1 MATFNKEFTV
11 KNGLV
16 VENNNAVKL
25 STNVGTLRFV
35 SLKAPSSLTGD
46 YTLTMPVDNG
56 APNEVM
62 ITDGNGV
69 LSWGKVNTINMFPN
83 SVTPTILESTGNF
96 TMNSLLVTTKVAG
109 SSDIIIDPNN
119 DNDVTGVVEIKGDL
133 IVRGS
138 NNIAAGASFGVEN
151 QDFVAQ
157 VSGRYLVDTL
167 TNSSTQTEVTVTLPV
182 NPNVGNTI
190 AFADMKNS
198 WDAYPVVLDAGTGK
212 TFQDQTGDVDSP
224 YILDVAGASVTI
236 VWTGEFW
243 KVFS

>member
-1 MATFNKEFTV
+1 MATFNKEFSV

-35 SLKAPSSLTGD
+35 SLKAPASLTGD
-46 YTLTMPVDNG
+46 YTLTMPVDDG
-56 APNEVM
+56 AVNEVL

-83 SVTPTILESTGNF
+83 SVTPTILEDTGDF
-96 TMNSLLVTTKVAG
+96 TMNSLAVNRVKATG
-109 SSDIIIDPNN
+109 DIIIDPNN
-119 DNDVTGVVEIKGDL
+119 DNDVTGTVEIKGDL

-138 NNIAAGASFGVEN
+138 NNIAAGASFGVET

-157 VSGRYLVDTL
+157 VAGRYLVDTL
-167 TNSSTQTEVTVTLPV
+167 TNSSNQTEVTVTLPV
-182 NPNVGNTI
+182 SPNVGNTI
-190 AFADMKNS
+190 AFADMRNS

-212 TFQDQTGDVDSP
+212 TFQDKTGETDSP
-224 YILDVAGASVTI
+224 YILDVAGVTVTI

-243 KVFS
+243 KLYS

>member
-46 YTLTMPVDNG
+46 YTLTMPVDDG
-56 APNEVM
+56 AANEM
-62 ITDGNGV
+62 LITDGNGV

-83 SVTPTILESTGNF
+83 SVTPTILEATGDF
-96 TMNSLLVTTKVAG
+96 TMNSLLVNRVKATG
-109 SSDIIIDPNN
+109 DIVIDPNN
-119 DNDVTGVVEIKGDL
+119 DNDVTGTVEIKGDL

-138 NNIAAGASFGVEN
+138 NNIAAGASFGVET
-151 QDFVAQ
+151 QDFIAQ

-167 TNSSTQTEVTVTLPV
+167 TNSSTQTEITVTLPV

-198 WDAYPVVLDAGTGK
+198 WDSFPVVLDAGTGK
-212 TFQDQTGDVDSP
+212 SFQDQTGEVDTP
-224 YILDVAGASVTI
+224 YILDVAGVTVTI
-236 VWTGEFW
+236 VWTGEVW
-243 KVFS
+243 KVYS

>member
-1 MATFNKEFTV
+1 MATYNKEFTV
-11 KNGLV
+11 KNGIV

-56 APNEVM
+56 APNELL

-83 SVTPTILESTGNF
+83 SVTPTILEATGDF
-96 TMNSLLVTTKVAG
+96 TMNSLIVNRVKATG
-109 SSDIIIDPNN
+109 DIVLDPNN

-138 NNIAAGASFGVEN
+138 NNIVAGASFGIETQN
-151 QDFVAQ
+151 FIAQ
-157 VSGRYLVDTL
+157 VSGRYLIDTE
-167 TNSSTQTEVTVTLPV
+167 TNADDIEVTLPT

-190 AFADMKNS
+190 EFADMKNS
-198 WDAYPVVLDAGTGK
+198 WDAYNVILNAGVGK
-212 TFQDQTGDVDSP
+212 SFQDKTGEVDSP
-224 YILDVAGASVTI
+224 YILDVAGVAVKL
-236 VWTGEFW
+236 VWTGEYW
-243 KVFS
+243 KVFASS

>member
-46 YTLTMPVDNG
+46 YTLTMPVDDG
-56 APNEVM
+56 AANEM
-62 ITDGNGV
+62 LITDGNGV

-83 SVTPTILESTGNF
+83 SVTPTILEATGDF
-96 TMNSLLVTTKVAG
+96 TMNSLLVNRVKATG
-109 SSDIIIDPNN
+109 DIVIDPNN
-119 DNDVTGVVEIKGDL
+119 DNDVTGTVEIKGDL

-138 NNIAAGASFGVEN
+138 NNIAAGASFGVET
-151 QDFVAQ
+151 QDFIAQ

-167 TNSSTQTEVTVTLPV
+167 TNSSTQTEITVTLPV

-198 WDAYPVVLDAGTGK
+198 WDSFPVVLDAGTGK
-212 TFQDQTGDVDSP
+212 SFQDQTGEVDTP
-224 YILDVAGASVTI
+224 YILDVAGVTVTI
-236 VWTGEFW
+236 VWTGDVW
-243 KVFS
+243 KVYS

>member
-1 MATFNKEFTV
+1 MATFNKEFSV

-35 SLKAPSSLTGD
+35 SLKAPASLTGD

-56 APNEVM
+56 AANEVL

-83 SVTPTILESTGNF
+83 SVTPTILEATGDF
-96 TMNSLLVTTKVAG
+96 TMNSLVVNSVKATG
-109 SSDIIIDPNN
+109 DIIIDPNN
-119 DNDVTGVVEIKGDL
+119 DNDVTGTVEIKGDL

-138 NNIAAGASFGVEN
+138 NNIAAGASFGIET

-157 VSGRYLVDTL
+157 VSGRYLIDTL
-167 TNSSTQTEVTVTLPV
+167 TNSSNQTEVTVTLPV
-182 NPNVGNTI
+182 SPNVGNTI
-190 AFADMKNS
+190 AFADMRNS

-212 TFQDQTGDVDSP
+212 TFQDKTGETDSP
-224 YILDVAGASVTI
+224 YILDVAGVTVTI

-243 KVFS
+243 KLYS

>member
-56 APNEVM
+56 APNELL

-83 SVTPTILESTGNF
+83 SVTPTILEATGDF
-96 TMNSLLVTTKVAG
+96 TMNSLLVNRVKATG
-109 SSDIIIDPNN
+109 DIVIDPNN

-138 NNIAAGASFGVEN
+138 NNIAAGASFGVET

-167 TNSSTQTEVTVTLPV
+167 TNSSTQTEITVTLPV

-198 WDAYPVVLDAGTGK
+198 WDSYPVVLDAGTGK
-212 TFQDQTGDVDSP
+212 TFQDKTGETDSP
-224 YILDVAGASVTI
+224 YILDVAGVTVTI
-236 VWTGEFW
+236 VWTGDVW
-243 KVFS
+243 KVYA

>member
-1 MATFNKEFTV
+1 MATYNKEFTV

-35 SLKAPSSLTGD
+35 SIKAPSSLTGD
-46 YTLTMPVDNG
+46 YTLIMPVDNG
-56 APNEVM
+56 APNELL

-69 LSWGKVNTINMFPN
+69 LSWAKVNTINMFPN
-83 SVTPTILESTGNF
+83 SVTPAILESTGDF
-96 TMNSLLVTTKVAG
+96 TMNSLLVGRVKATG
-109 SSDIIIDPNN
+109 DIIIDPNN

-138 NNIAAGASFGVEN
+138 NNIAAGASFGIETS
-151 QDFVAQ
+151 DFVAQ

-167 TNSSTQTEVTVTLPV
+167 TNSSTQSDITVTLPP

-190 AFADMKNS
+190 VFADMKNS
-198 WDAYPVVLDAGTGK
+198 WNSYPVILNAGLNK
-212 TFQDQTGDVDSP
+212 TFQDKTGDVDSP
-224 YILDVAGASVTI
+224 YILDVAGVTVTI
-236 VWTGEFW
+236 VWTGDFW

>member
-83 SVTPTILESTGNF
+83 SVTPSILESTGDF
-96 TMNSLLVTTKVAG
+96 TMNSLSVNRVKATG
-109 SSDIIIDPNN
+109 DIVLDPNN

-138 NNIAAGASFGVEN
+138 NNIVAGASFGIET
-151 QDFVAQ
+151 QDFIAQ
-157 VSGRYLVDTL
+157 VSGRYLVDTD
-167 TNSSTQTEVTVTLPV
+167 TNANDIEVTLPS
-182 NPNVGNTI
+182 NPNIGNTI
-190 AFADMKNS
+190 EFADMKNS
-198 WDAYPVVLDAGTGK
+198 WDAYNVILNAGVGK
-212 TFQDQTGDVDSP
+212 SFQDKTGEVDSP
-224 YILDVAGASVTI
+224 YILDVAGVSVKL
-236 VWTGEFW
+236 VWTGVYW
-243 KVFS
+243 KVFASA

>member
-35 SLKAPSSLTGD
+35 SLKAPSSLTSS
-46 YTLTMPVDNG
+46 YTLTFPVDDG
-56 APNEVM
+56 AANEM
-62 ITDGNGV
+62 LITDGNGV

-83 SVTPTILESTGNF
+83 SVTPTILEATGDF
-96 TMNSLLVTTKVAG
+96 TMNSLIVNTVKATG
-109 SSDIIIDPNN
+109 DIIIDPNN
-119 DNDVTGVVEIKGDL
+119 DNDVTGTVEIKGDL

-138 NNIAAGASFGVEN
+138 NNIAAGASFGVET
-151 QDFVAQ
+151 QDFIAQ
-157 VSGRYLVDTL
+157 VSGRYLVDTS
-167 TNSSTQTEVTVTLPV
+167 TNSSTQTEITVTLPV

-198 WDAYPVVLDAGTGK
+198 WDSFPVVLDAGTGK
-212 TFQDQTGDVDSP
+212 SFQDQTGEVDTP
-224 YILDVAGASVTI
+224 YILDVAGVTVTI
-236 VWTGEFW
+236 VWTGEVW
-243 KVFS
+243 KVYS

>member
-1 MATFNKEFTV
+1 MSTFNKEFSV

-16 VENNNAVKL
+16 VENNNSVKL

-35 SLKAPSSLTGD
+35 SLKAPASLTGD
-46 YTLTMPVDNG
+46 YTLTMPVDDG
-56 APNEVM
+56 ATNEM
-62 ITDGNGV
+62 LITDGNGV

-83 SVTPTILESTGNF
+83 SVTPPILESTGDF
-96 TMNSLLVTTKVAG
+96 TMNSLSVNSVRATG
-109 SSDIIIDPNN
+109 DIIIDPND

-138 NNIAAGASFGVEN
+138 NNIAAGASFGVET

-167 TNSSTQTEVTVTLPV
+167 TNSSDITVSLPV
-182 NPNVGNTI
+182 NPNIGNTI

-198 WDAYPVVLDAGTGK
+198 WDTYPVILDAGTGK
-212 TFQDQTGDVDSP
+212 SFQDKTGEVDSP
-224 YILDVAGASVTI
+224 YILDLNGVTVTI
-236 VWTGEFW
+236 VWTGDVW
-243 KVFS
+243 KVYA

>member
-1 MATFNKEFTV
+1 M
-11 KNGLV
+11 
-16 VENNNAVKL
+16 
-25 STNVGTLRFV
+25 
-35 SLKAPSSLTGD
+35 SLKAPASLTGD

-56 APNEVM
+56 AANEVL

-83 SVTPTILESTGNF
+83 SVTPTILEATGDF
-96 TMNSLLVTTKVAG
+96 TMNSLVVNSVKATG
-109 SSDIIIDPNN
+109 DIIIDPNN

-138 NNIAAGASFGVEN
+138 NNIAAGASFGVET

-157 VSGRYLVDTL
+157 VSGRYLVDTQ
-167 TNSSTQTEVTVTLPV
+167 TNSSTQTEITVTLPV
-182 NPNVGNTI
+182 SPNVGNTI
-190 AFADMKNS
+190 AFADMRNS

-212 TFQDQTGDVDSP
+212 TFQDKTGETDSP
-224 YILDVAGASVTI
+224 YILDVAGVTVTI

-243 KVFS
+243 KLYS

>member
-1 MATFNKEFTV
+1 MATFNKEFSV

-35 SLKAPSSLTGD
+35 SLKAPASLTGD
-46 YTLTMPVDNG
+46 YTLTMPVDDG
-56 APNEVM
+56 AANEVL

-83 SVTPTILESTGNF
+83 SVTPTILEATGDF
-96 TMNSLLVTTKVAG
+96 TMNSLVVNSVKATG
-109 SSDIIIDPNN
+109 DIIIDPNN
-119 DNDVTGVVEIKGDL
+119 DNDVTGTVEIKGDL

-138 NNIAAGASFGVEN
+138 NNIAAGASFGVET

-157 VSGRYLVDTL
+157 VSGRYLIDTL
-167 TNSSTQTEVTVTLPV
+167 TNSSNQTEVTVTLPV
-182 NPNVGNTI
+182 SPNVGNTI
-190 AFADMKNS
+190 AFADMRNS

-212 TFQDQTGDVDSP
+212 TFQDKTGETDSP
-224 YILDVAGASVTI
+224 YILDVAGVTVTI

-243 KVFS
+243 KLYS